1 MILTISLEEQ
11 LQIKYYVIKQLV
23 LQKIRNMMDINADL
37 LNRLQ
42 MF

>member
-1 MILTISLEEQ
+1 MILTIYLEEQ

-23 LQKIRNMMDINADL
+23 SQKIRNMMDINADL